1 MTSLEGTVVAAE
13 VATDDE
19 LVEELRR
26 GSSAALGELFDR
38 YADRVYNYCFRRIGS
53 WHQAEDLTSVTFLE
67 VWKIRER
74 AASYDGEA
82 LPWLYGVATNVC
94 RNASRSQRR
103 HLRAVDRLP
112 AEDQA
117 DHADD
122 VAQAV
127 DGERRMAEV
136 LRALEQLSRR
146 DRDVVALIA
155 WSGLTY
161 EQAAHALHVPVG
173 TVRSRLARARQRLSQ
188 ALTESLSEFPNGADH
203 E

>member
-1 MTSLEGTVVAAE
+1 MTSLEGTTVVGVVAAE

-26 GSSAALGELFDR
+26 GDSAALGQLFDR
-38 YADRVYNYCFRRIGS
+38 YADRIYNYCFRRVGS

-67 VWKIRER
+67 AWKARER
-74 AASYDGEA
+74 AAAYDGQA

-94 RNASRSQRR
+94 RNATRSQRR
-103 HLRAVDRLP
+103 LLRAVDRLP
-112 AEDQA
+112 AEHAQ

-122 VAQAV
+122 VAEAV
-127 DGERRMAEV
+127 DDERRMAEV
-136 LRALEQLSRR
+136 LGALDQLSER
-146 DRDVVALIA
+146 DRDVVVLIA

-173 TVRSRLARARQRLSQ
+173 TVRSRLARARQRLSH
-188 ALTESLSEFPNGADH
+188 ALNGADH
-203 E
+203 D

>member
-1 MTSLEGTVVAAE
+1 VTAE

-26 GSSAALGELFDR
+26 GSSGALGELFDR

-67 VWKIRER
+67 VWKVRER

-94 RNASRSQRR
+94 RNATRSQRR

-112 AEDQA
+112 AQDQP

-122 VAQAV
+122 VADAI

-136 LRALEQLSRR
+136 LGALAKLSER

-173 TVRSRLARARQRLSQ
+173 TVRSRLARARQRLSL
-188 ALTESLSEFPNGADH
+188 ALSQPMSQPANGADH